1 MSLLVGDQLVLDAY
15 IGSTPVFKI
24 YKGNILIEDFT
35 YQPSPSPTIGPPN
48 QPTNIVIGVYDI
60 EEPNEPSNL
69 SIVVEDSI

>member
-48 QPTNIVIGVYDI
+48 QP
-60 EEPNEPSNL
+60 NEPSNL